1 MYEKVWRY
9 LELEKILD
17 APDFLSRLKLFS
29 DMVFQPLSHLF
40 FWVCLFAFPA
50 ILPKFGYKDSPSKWK
65 MAYYVITTLQVISRM
80 YDKWSK
86 MIEYYNLGTFFLV
99 EHIKHAR
106 TPINYVINSSHPSH
120 QLFRY
125 PAMSSLLLLNNVKKV
140 PAKHSL
146 EALD

>member
-9 LELEKILD
+9 LELEKTLD
-17 APDFLSRLKLFS
+17 TPDFLSRLKLFS
-29 DMVFQPLSHLF
+29 DLIFQPLSHLF
-40 FWVCLFAFPA
+40 FWVCMFAFPA
-50 ILPKFGYKDSPSKWK
+50 ILPRFGYSGSPSKLK
-65 MAYYVITTLQVISRM
+65 MAYYLFTTLKMVETMFS
-80 YDKWSK
+80 KWSK

-120 QLFRY
+120 QLFKY
-125 PAMSSLLLLNNVKKV
+125 PAMAALLLNNVKQI